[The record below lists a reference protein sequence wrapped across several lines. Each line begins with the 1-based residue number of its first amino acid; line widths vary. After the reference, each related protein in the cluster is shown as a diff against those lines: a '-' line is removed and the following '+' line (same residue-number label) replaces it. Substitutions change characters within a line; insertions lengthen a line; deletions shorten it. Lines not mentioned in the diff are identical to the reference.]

1 MPLLRRTVPLRH
13 LPALPALLC
22 ARKSAFLLLC
32 ITLIWASHPL
42 LHAQQVTNQE
52 HLSSSSTSL
61 PLPDSP
67 DAPQYPLA
75 QTVQP
80 DNPSTPVSIESR
92 TQSREGDHYTLA
104 GDVEIH
110 YRDRIIHADR
120 IDYDAATGELSA
132 DGHLRI
138 EGGSSNEQITA
149 SRGTLNL
156 KNDTGRFF
164 DVEGSVGLKKTSSK
178 IIYTSG
184 NPFLFTG
191 RMVVKLGPDHYEVYN
206 GTVTSCRL
214 PHPDW
219 RLYSGKF
226 VIIDDKAVAHN
237 STFRLIN
244 VPILY
249 LPYVT
254 HPVDSDDRQS
264 GLLIPIFGQSSSK
277 GFIVGEQV
285 YFAINRSM
293 DLTVGSEFFSLRG
306 WSQSAVFR
314 YKGPGRNFLTARYNG
329 LLDRG
334 YTPTNGSYTNQGGQE
349 ATLSTRYDI
358 SPHTRFVADVDYLS
372 SYIYRQAFTE
382 NFNQA
387 VSSDIVSDAYV
398 THNNHF
404 YSASIYA
411 DRYQGLKR
419 VTTGEQVR
427 IFHAPS
433 LDFNTIEQPL
443 QHTHLLWSLDAQAT
457 GLKRVQQNFTSSGII
472 ERFDLHPHFA
482 YPVAF
487 NGWRLRPSVAIRDT
501 VYTRSRL
508 SSPIPGAV
516 PVEVTDPLNRK
527 DVEAEAE
534 LRAPVLER
542 TFELPRFARYL
553 GTQMKHTIEPTAT
566 YRFVHGVDNYNQV
579 LRFDPV
585 DVVTNTN
592 ELEYSVTQ
600 RIYLKHRDTT
610 ACTPAQATSDDA
622 HCGNEE
628 MLRWRL
634 SQKYFFDPNFGG
646 AVSVGRRNVFDTTL
660 NFSGIAFLTD
670 PRNISPLL
678 SELRLRTSANTDLEW
693 DFDYDT
699 GVKKFTRN
707 NVFAD
712 VHQGNYFA
720 GLSYAYLNAPGRFQT
735 QGTVSLLSDFSQVRI
750 LLGYGTPTKQGLSL
764 AANAGVDLNLESLQY
779 GAVQASYNFDCCG
792 FSVEYRK
799 FELGPVRNENS
810 YRFNFTLANVGTAG
824 NLRRAE
830 RLF

>member
-1 MPLLRRTVPLRH
+1 MPLRN
-13 LPALPALLC
+13 LPAQIVRHRAC
-22 ARKSAFLLLC
+22 KSAFLLLC
-32 ITLIWASHPL
+32 ITLFSASHPL
-42 LHAQQVTNQE
+42 LHAQQVTTKE
-52 HLSSSSTSL
+52 HLSSNA
-61 PLPDSP
+61 LPDGP
-67 DAPQYPLA
+67 DLA
-75 QTVQP
+75 QFPIAQTIAPANAGV
-80 DNPSTPVSIESR
+80 PVTIESR
-92 TQSREGDHYTLA
+92 TQSREGDHYTLS

-110 YRDRIIHADR
+110 YKDRIIRADR
-120 IDYDAATGELSA
+120 IDYDSATGELSA

-138 EGGSSNEQITA
+138 EGGASNERISA

-156 KNDTGRFF
+156 KNETGRFF

-226 VIIDDKAVAHN
+226 VIIDDKAIGYN

-293 DLTVGSEFFSLRG
+293 DLTVGAEFFSLRG

-334 YTPTNGSYTNQGGQE
+334 YTPTNGTYTNQGGE
-349 ATLSTRYDI
+349 EFTLSTRYDI
-358 SPHTRFVADVDYLS
+358 DPHTRFSADVDYLS
-372 SYIYRQAFTE
+372 SYVYRQAFTE

-387 VSSDIVSDAYV
+387 VSSDIVSNAYI
-398 THNNHF
+398 THQNHG
-404 YSASIYA
+404 YSASLYA

-427 IFHAPS
+427 IFHVPS
-433 LDFNTIEQPL
+433 LDFNTTEHPL
-443 QHTHLLWSLDAQAT
+443 LHSHLLWSIDAAAA
-457 GLKRVQQNFTSSGII
+457 GLHRVQQNFTTSGII
-472 ERFDLHPHFA
+472 ERLDLHPRISLPLA
-482 YPVAF
+482 Y
-487 NGWRLRPSVAIRDT
+487 NGWRIRPSVAIRDT
-501 VYTRSRL
+501 FYSRSRV
-508 SSPIPGAV
+508 SSPIPGLA
-516 PVEVTDPLNRK
+516 PVELTDPVNRK
-527 DVEAEAE
+527 SVEVETE

-542 TFELPRFARYL
+542 TFDLPRFASYL
-553 GTQMKHTIEPTAT
+553 GTQIKHTIEPLAIFR
-566 YRFVHGVDNYNQV
+566 YVNGVGNYNQI

-592 ELEYSVTQ
+592 EVEYSLTQ
-600 RIYLKHRDTT
+600 RIFLNHRDTT
-610 ACTPAQATSDDA
+610 ACTDSETISDDA

-628 MLRWRL
+628 MLRWRI

-646 AVSVGRRNVFDTTL
+646 AVSPGRRNVFDTTL
-660 NFSGIAFLTD
+660 DFSGIAFLTD
-670 PRNISPLL
+670 PRNISPLV
-678 SELRLRTSANTDLEW
+678 SKMRLRTSAKTDLEW

-699 GVKKFTRN
+699 GLKKFTRN

-735 QGTVSLLSDFSQVRI
+735 QGTVSQLSDFSQLRI
-750 LLGYGTPTKQGLSL
+750 LLGYGTPTKNGLSL
-764 AANAGVDLNLESLQY
+764 ATNAGIDLNLKSIQY